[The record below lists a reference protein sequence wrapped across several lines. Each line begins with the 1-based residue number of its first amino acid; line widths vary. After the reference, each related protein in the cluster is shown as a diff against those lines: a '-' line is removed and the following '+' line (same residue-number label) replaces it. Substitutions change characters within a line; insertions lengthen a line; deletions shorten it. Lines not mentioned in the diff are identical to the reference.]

1 MKKEVTALTILTI
14 ISGLVIPFTTTI
26 FNISNIPNEVLFL
39 PHDLYSLGQFC
50 NIIVTSL
57 LTGLILSSIA
67 FLLHFNLLKKIYL
80 IGIYLLTLFLIL
92 VEVFCLANFGLAIS
106 PPMVAIMADTNN
118 MTEIAGFF
126 ETYFD
131 YKAAIFI
138 VILCFTSWLIWY
150 FGETIFNY
158 IKEHKKVF
166 IGIFIALVVV
176 SLIGVHKVGGLTCS
190 PPFMKSVYCA
200 KYWLKVKNNLAKL
213 SSDKEN
219 RVEIT
224 KNNADTPFIIFIIG
238 ESESR
243 HFMGMYNP
251 KYDSTPLCNKLI
263 ESGNMFAFTDTI
275 SMKSS
280 TAQVMTPL
288 LSFMD
293 NSTETTEFTKFDPLV
308 DVFTKAGYQA
318 FWISNHE
325 KITKDLSYATYMS
338 TRCNYSTFT
347 SKSAGNVEHI
357 SRMCLKD
364 EVILPVLDEYIKN
377 QVPQKDK
384 NLFCIQIMGSHI
396 RYRDRVPDGF
406 NKFQYTDVKE
416 DKLNDNQKKTVAEY
430 LNTIYYTDHII
441 NEIISRFADKDAM
454 MIYVSD
460 HGEEMWQSGF
470 VGHGPTSVSKYMIEI
485 PFLIWVSDKYKEK
498 RLENIER
505 IKSALTRPFMTDNLA
520 HVMLDL
526 SNIETKQYDPTKS
539 VINQAYK
546 IRDRI
551 VINGL
556 KYEDLRK

>member
-1 MKKEVTALTILTI
+1 
-14 ISGLVIPFTTTI
+14 
-26 FNISNIPNEVLFL
+26 
-39 PHDLYSLGQFC
+39 
-50 NIIVTSL
+50 
-57 LTGLILSSIA
+57 
-67 FLLHFNLLKKIYL
+67 
-80 IGIYLLTLFLIL
+80 
-92 VEVFCLANFGLAIS
+92 
-106 PPMVAIMADTNN
+106 
-118 MTEIAGFF
+118 
-126 ETYFD
+126 
-131 YKAAIFI
+131 
-138 VILCFTSWLIWY
+138 
-150 FGETIFNY
+150 
-158 IKEHKKVF
+158 
-166 IGIFIALVVV
+166 
-176 SLIGVHKVGGLTCS
+176 
-190 PPFMKSVYCA
+190 MKSVYCA
-200 KYWLKVKNNLAKL
+200 KYWFKVKNNLAKL
-213 SSDKEN
+213 ASDKEN
-219 RVEIT
+219 RVEIL
-224 KNNADTPFIIFIIG
+224 KNNSDIPFIIFIIG

-243 HFMGMYNP
+243 HFMGIYNP

-357 SRMCLKD
+357 SRLCLKD
-364 EVILPVLDEYIKN
+364 EVILPVLDKYINN
-377 QVPQKDK
+377 QVPQKEK
-384 NLFCIQIMGSHI
+384 NLFCFQIMGSHI
-396 RYRDRVPDGF
+396 RYKDRVPDNF

-416 DKLNDNQKKTVAEY
+416 DKLNEIQKKTVAEY
-430 LNTIYYTDHII
+430 LNTIYYTDYII
-441 NEIISRFADKDAM
+441 NEIISRFADKDAIM
-454 MIYVSD
+454 VYVSD

-485 PFLIWVSDKYKEK
+485 PFLIWVSDKFKEK
-498 RLENIER
+498 RLEKIQS
-505 IKSALTRPFMTDNLA
+505 IKESINKPFMTDNLT

-526 SNIETKQYDPTKS
+526 ANIETKQYDPTKS

-546 IRDRI
+546 VRDRI